1 MHVRTTDKRKGT
13 NTGHAWAP
21 HDDQSE
27 LELKVVR
34 RARVLDELPMCIII
48 GIENVLAAINVLEQ
62 HHHEPSWKTEQLG
75 SAMSMRAVDVMDVR
89 ENSSRQQA
97 TLDIESVIAVGMV
110 EA

>member
-1 MHVRTTDKRKGT
+1 MHVRTTDRRKDT
-13 NTGHAWAP
+13 NTGHACAP

-27 LELKVVR
+27 LELEVVR
-34 RARVLDELPMCIII
+34 RAGALDELPMCISI

-62 HHHEPSWKTEQLG
+62 HHHEPSWETEQLG